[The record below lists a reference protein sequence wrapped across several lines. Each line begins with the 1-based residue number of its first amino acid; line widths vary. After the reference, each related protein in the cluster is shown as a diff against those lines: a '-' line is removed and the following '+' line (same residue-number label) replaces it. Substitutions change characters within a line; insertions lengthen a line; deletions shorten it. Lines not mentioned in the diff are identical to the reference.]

1 MANLLT
7 KLSEFTSYIRSTIHD
22 SVSDY
27 QMIPTD
33 GQIESYV
40 RQAAKEFSKKWP
52 RRNIANITAVPNQ
65 YDYAISGN
73 LTNWE
78 DGFSWIKS
86 LEYPAGEQQPVY
98 YRADRYTIYNG
109 THVRFLEGTPGDTN
123 TIRIVYWSPHI
134 VAVSSSSIPEQFEYS
149 VANYAAAL
157 ALESLAAKYTKAQ
170 NPDIQADVVS
180 YQTKADLYRRLAK
193 ELKDLAIADWGDGN
207 PETESPSPSWSWYE
221 QDYGDYP
228 D

>member
-33 GQIESYV
+33 GQIEAYV
-40 RQAAKEFSKKWP
+40 IQGAKEFSKLWP
-52 RRNIANITAVPNQ
+52 RRNVANITAVPNQ
-65 YDYAISGN
+65 YDYPISGN
-73 LTNWE
+73 LTNWQ

-86 LEYPAGEQQPVY
+86 LEYPAGQQQPVY
-98 YRADRYTIYNG
+98 YRPDRYTIYNG
-109 THVRFLEGTPGDTN
+109 THVRFLEGTPADTN
-123 TIRIVYWSPHI
+123 TIRIVYWSPHV
-134 VAVSSSSIPEQFEYS
+134 VAAASSTIPEQFEYS

-157 ALESLAAKYTKAQ
+157 ALESLAAKHAKAQ

-180 YQTKADLYRRLAK
+180 YGTKSDLFRRLAEEMREAATK
-193 ELKDLAIADWGDGN
+193 EWGSGD
-207 PETESPSPSWSWYE
+207 PETEGPQPSWSWYE
-221 QDYGDYP
+221 SDYGDYP
-228 D
+228 E